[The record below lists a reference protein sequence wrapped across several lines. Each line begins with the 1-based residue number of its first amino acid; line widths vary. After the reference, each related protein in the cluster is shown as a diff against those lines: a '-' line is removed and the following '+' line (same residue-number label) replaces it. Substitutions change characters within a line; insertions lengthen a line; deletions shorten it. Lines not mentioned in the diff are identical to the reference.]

1 MHALKTLLTEM
12 REPLLLPEILD
23 SLTKLDKYSF
33 TFRNRF
39 VYVLFPFYDPAH
51 NDRSTHAIVSLNG
64 RFVKRYVHV
73 YFYLTR
79 TVHVHTVLVL
89 YISKQIC
96 VGCIVSYMYIRL
108 TFYMIYRWFTMY
120 ISRGLYVCVNI
131 HVFTTTVTLMLHCI
145 DILSVFLF

>member
-1 MHALKTLLTEM
+1 MHALKMLLTEM

-51 NDRSTHAIVSLNG
+51 NDRSTHAIISLNG
-64 RFVKRYVHV
+64 RFVKRYV

-79 TVHVHTVLVL
+79 TVHVCQHLSIDSVILKNVNCD
-89 YISKQIC
+89 C
-96 VGCIVSYMYIRL
+96 V
-108 TFYMIYRWFTMY
+108 
-120 ISRGLYVCVNI
+120 
-131 HVFTTTVTLMLHCI
+131 
-145 DILSVFLF
+145 